1 MAGDL
6 DFLRALTRPFLTSWL
21 MVGTDI
27 PRYPFGQCGIL
38 QLFEASVNLREVGHC
53 SGWGKA
59 GIPGVR
65 RETGSVDGREIVDK
79 LGLFLIRWFDSSSLA
94 TGELIMLEI
103 TDVAA
108 EKIREVLVEEGKE
121 DAPLRV
127 IALPNGQGGVQYMLT
142 LEEDNQPDDRE
153 LDRSGIRFLVDS
165 DSAPFLEKAT
175 IDFVEDFTRV
185 GFLIT
190 NPDFPAAGGC
200 GSGGCGCGAG
210 GGGGCGGGGGGCG
223 CGGGG
228 CGGH

>member
-1 MAGDL
+1 
-6 DFLRALTRPFLTSWL
+6 
-21 MVGTDI
+21 
-27 PRYPFGQCGIL
+27 
-38 QLFEASVNLREVGHC
+38 
-53 SGWGKA
+53 
-59 GIPGVR
+59 
-65 RETGSVDGREIVDK
+65 
-79 LGLFLIRWFDSSSLA
+79 
-94 TGELIMLEI
+94 MLEI
-103 TDVAA
+103 TDIAA
-108 EKIREVLVEEGKE
+108 EKIREVLEEEGKE

-127 IALPNGQGGVQYMLT
+127 IALPNGHGSVQYMLT
-142 LEEDNQPDDRE
+142 LEEDNQPDDTS

-190 NPDFPAAGGC
+190 NPDYPAAGGC
-200 GSGGCGCGAG
+200 GSGECGCGA

>member
-1 MAGDL
+1 
-6 DFLRALTRPFLTSWL
+6 
-21 MVGTDI
+21 
-27 PRYPFGQCGIL
+27 
-38 QLFEASVNLREVGHC
+38 
-53 SGWGKA
+53 
-59 GIPGVR
+59 
-65 RETGSVDGREIVDK
+65 
-79 LGLFLIRWFDSSSLA
+79 
-94 TGELIMLEI
+94 MLEI
-103 TDVAA
+103 TNIAA
-108 EKIREVLVEEGKE
+108 EKIREVLDEEGKE

-142 LEEDNQPDDRE
+142 LEEDLQPDDTE

-190 NPDFPAAGGC
+190 NPDFPPMGGGC

-210 GGGGCGGGGGGCG
+210 GGGCGS
-223 CGGGG
+223 GGGG

>member
-1 MAGDL
+1 
-6 DFLRALTRPFLTSWL
+6 
-21 MVGTDI
+21 
-27 PRYPFGQCGIL
+27 
-38 QLFEASVNLREVGHC
+38 
-53 SGWGKA
+53 
-59 GIPGVR
+59 
-65 RETGSVDGREIVDK
+65 
-79 LGLFLIRWFDSSSLA
+79 
-94 TGELIMLEI
+94 MLEI
-103 TDVAA
+103 TDIAA
-108 EKIREVLVEEGKE
+108 EKIREVLEEEGKK

-127 IALPNGQGGVQYMLT
+127 IALPNGHGGVQYMLT
-142 LEEDNQPDDRE
+142 LEEDDQPDDTE

-210 GGGGCGGGGGGCG
+210 GCGGGGGGGCG
-223 CGGGG
+223 CGAGG

>member
-1 MAGDL
+1 
-6 DFLRALTRPFLTSWL
+6 
-21 MVGTDI
+21 
-27 PRYPFGQCGIL
+27 
-38 QLFEASVNLREVGHC
+38 
-53 SGWGKA
+53 
-59 GIPGVR
+59 
-65 RETGSVDGREIVDK
+65 
-79 LGLFLIRWFDSSSLA
+79 
-94 TGELIMLEI
+94 MLEI

-108 EKIREVLVEEGKE
+108 EKIREVLEEEGRQ

-127 IALPNGQGGVQYMLT
+127 IALPNGHGGVQYMLT
-142 LEEDNQPDDRE
+142 LEEDNQPDDTS

-200 GSGGCGCGAG
+200 GSGS
-210 GGGGCGGGGGGCG
+210 CG

-228 CGGH
+228 CGCEAGGCGGH

>member
-1 MAGDL
+1 
-6 DFLRALTRPFLTSWL
+6 
-21 MVGTDI
+21 
-27 PRYPFGQCGIL
+27 
-38 QLFEASVNLREVGHC
+38 
-53 SGWGKA
+53 
-59 GIPGVR
+59 
-65 RETGSVDGREIVDK
+65 
-79 LGLFLIRWFDSSSLA
+79 
-94 TGELIMLEI
+94 MLEI
-103 TDVAA
+103 TDIAA
-108 EKIREVLVEEGKE
+108 EKIREVLEEEGKE

-127 IALPNGQGGVQYMLT
+127 IALPNGHGSVQYMLT
-142 LEEDNQPDDRE
+142 LEEDNQPDDTS

-190 NPDFPAAGGC
+190 NPDYPAAGGC

-210 GGGGCGGGGGGCG
+210 GGGCGGGGCG